1 LFAGGLGGG
10 NGIGKWEECRGKGG
24 ISGKGKA
31 KARGLGDESEPNE
44 GLAIVSEEGQ
54 TRKKL
59 CLYL

>member
-1 LFAGGLGGG
+1 MGE
-10 NGIGKWEECRGKGG
+10 NGIGKWEECWGEGEG
-24 ISGKGKA
+24 ISGKGKG